1 MTTCSA
7 VMSLTAS
14 FSTSPART
22 FSGQLGDE
30 RLPGDHQDPPVAVA
44 LGHAREKRLPQP
56 QRDVGHHLL
65 ERDQLYGDRLHPSIV
80 IGRTR

>member
-14 FSTSPART
+14 LSTSPGAHVL
-22 FSGQLGDE
+22 GQLRDE
-30 RLPGDHQDPPVAVA
+30 RLPGDHQDAAVAVP
-44 LGHAREKRLPQP
+44 LGHARDKGLPQP

-65 ERDQLYGDRLHPSIV
+65 EREELNRDRLHDLM
-80 IGRTR
+80 